1 MPDGSHDTAA
11 ITDLLIAWSDG
22 DRDALDRLA
31 PIVYEDLRRLAAG
44 YMKRETAGHALQPTA
59 LVHEAYLRLVDQRQV
74 QWRNRAHFFGVAA
87 QMMRRIL
94 VDHARKRLADKRGGA
109 VTMVGLDEASPAAT
123 SSTVDILALDQ
134 ALDQLTAVDA
144 RLCRVVELRY
154 FAGLNIDETA
164 EALDLSTATVERDW
178 MVAKAW
184 LFQRLSSQP

>member
-1 MPDGSHDTAA
+1 MPDSSHDTAA

-22 DRDALDRLA
+22 HREALDRLA

-44 YMKRETAGHALQPTA
+44 YMRREPAGHALQPTA
-59 LVHEAYLRLVDQRQV
+59 LVHEAYLRLIDQRQV

-109 VTMVGLDEASPAAT
+109 VTIVALDEVSPAGQ
-123 SSTVDILALDQ
+123 SNTVDVLALDQ

-144 RLCRVVELRY
+144 RLCRVVELKY

-164 EALDLSTATVERDW
+164 SALDVSRATVERDW
-178 MVAKAW
+178 TVAKAW
-184 LFQRLSSQP
+184 LLQRLSPRP